1 MAAVMHLFRCL
12 QRFESLQFYGGFFS
26 WGTWFCRLCGTLTF
40 HICCGYNRCNKKD
53 LKMLTLCGSLRSNI
67 SFWDGHAHLWKKKN
81 AFHVP
86 HSQSSRLS
94 RKLRLTNYHCTYI
107 SLTAG
112 QTSITP
118 INCNVN
124 NTCMCKWHSLPM
136 NVADALRKVLS
147 FSFSFSDWPVPLCG
161 CSVALS
167 A

>member
-40 HICCGYNRCNKKD
+40 HICCGYNRCNKKRLED
-53 LKMLTLCGSLRSNI
+53 VNFVWKPKIKHFILRWSCSSLE
-67 SFWDGHAHLWKKKN
+67 KKN